1 MVGRLHSFALIAFAA
16 MLGLFEG
23 PAQIAAVLALIT
35 TLATGRL
42 RGLRLDRV
50 DAGVLVWILAGV
62 PGALD
67 ADSKLGGEQALRPL
81 LALAYF
87 LARTSIAG
95 ADDALKKRM
104 AFAFALALVV
114 NGAYGWLQV
123 LVIDPPIE
131 RWIIGRQ
138 RTQAIADP
146 DAPGRLLMATGLY
159 YNRIKLAHAG
169 VVGLALLGVV
179 AIDRDR
185 RDRAKLARDLAAIV
199 LLGGA
204 VLLSLRRAAPLALL
218 LAMLLV
224 SLLLWRPR
232 LVRASAIAAGLGAL
246 VYVLSSQARERVET
260 ATLAFDE
267 RWVMYGA
274 AWSMF
279 RDHWL
284 LGVGHGD
291 YGAAISPY
299 APAALAAVQDQRD
312 LFSNAH
318 NLYLQV
324 LAETGVVGF
333 AGFTLAI
340 GGALVRGLAR
350 ARRDRRESSVDA
362 LGDRFALLGLTT
374 LLFIGLVHAA
384 LYQAPVALIFW
395 VLVGLAAGPAARRS

>member
-1 MVGRLHSFALIAFAA
+1 MVERLHLFALVALAA
-16 MLGLFEG
+16 LLGLFEG
-23 PAQIAAVLALIT
+23 PAQVAAVLALLT

-42 RGLRLDRV
+42 RGFRLDLV

-67 ADSKLGGEQALRPL
+67 ADSRLGSEQALRPL

-95 ADDALKKRM
+95 GDDALKKRM

-146 DAPGRLLMATGLY
+146 DAPGRLRMATGLY

-185 RDRAKLARDLAAIV
+185 RDRTKLARDLAAIV

-232 LVRASAIAAGLGAL
+232 LVRASAIAAALGAL
-246 VYVLSSQARERVET
+246 VYVLSSQARARVET

-267 RWVMYGA
+267 RWAMYSA

-291 YGAAISPY
+291 YGATIAPY

-340 GGALVRGLAR
+340 GGALVRGLTR

-374 LLFIGLVHAA
+374 LLLIGLVHAA

-395 VLVGLAAGPAARRS
+395 ALVGLAAGPAARRS